1 MDDVLRLAFE
11 ATLTFRHSLPERPVG
26 VQANQASLHAAL
38 GAPLTDQGEPA
49 AKVIADLIRNA
60 DAGIVAEPG
69 PRYFGFVIG
78 GSSDAAVAADWLTSA
93 WDQNAGLYACAPA
106 LSVVEDICAG
116 WLVDLLGLPT
126 QSSVG
131 FVTGCQMAHFTC
143 IAAARNELLRRVG
156 WDVEQ
161 EGLQGS
167 PRIHVVVGDE
177 VHVTVPRALRF
188 AGLGA
193 GRMLRVPVDGQGRMI
208 ASELAKTLA
217 TLDGPVLVCAQVGNV
232 NTGAIDPIDEI
243 ADVCS
248 NHNAWLHVDGAFGLW
263 AAAVPSMRDAIKGIE
278 RADSWATDAHK
289 WLNVPYDSGLAIVKD
304 ARAHRAAMTVSAAY
318 LIQST
323 GDAVRDAVDW
333 VPEFSRRGRGL
344 PIYAQLRTLGRAGL
358 AGLIANSCA
367 LARRAA
373 EGLAAIPG
381 AEVLNEVALNQIL
394 VRFTPSDGSD
404 ADAFTRR
411 VVAGVQEEGTC
422 WLSGSTWHGVAV
434 MRVSISGQDTTEA
447 DIDRSVAA
455 IRAVAAGTM
464 ESLEFRQ
471 GEGL

>member
-11 ATLTFRHSLPERPVG
+11 SSLVFRHSLPERPVG
-26 VQANQASLHAAL
+26 VLASQDSLRAAL
-38 GAPLTDQGEPA
+38 GQPLTDQGEPA
-49 AKVIADLIRNA
+49 ATVIADLVRNA
-60 DAGIVAEPG
+60 DPGIVAEPG

-78 GSSDAAVAADWLTSA
+78 GSSEAAVAADWLTSA
-93 WDQNAGLYACAPA
+93 WDQNASLYACAPA
-106 LSVVEDICAG
+106 LAVVEEICAR
-116 WLVDLLGLPT
+116 WIVDLLGLPA

-143 IAAARNELLRRVG
+143 LAAARNELLRRVG
-156 WDVEQ
+156 WDVEA

-167 PRIHVVVGDE
+167 PRIHVVVGEE
-177 VHVTVPRALRF
+177 VHITVPRALRF

-193 GRMLRVPVDGQGRMI
+193 ARMLCVPVDGQGRMI
-208 ASELAKTLA
+208 AAELAKILA
-217 TLDGPVLVCAQVGNV
+217 TLEGPVLVCAQAGNV

-243 ADVCS
+243 AEACAGR
-248 NHNAWLHVDGAFGLW
+248 NTWLHVDGAFGLW
-263 AAAVPSMRDAIKGIE
+263 AAAVPSMRASIKGIE

-304 ARAHRAAMTVSAAY
+304 ARAHRAAMTASAAY
-318 LIQST
+318 LIQSS

-333 VPEFSRRGRGL
+333 VPEFSRRARGL
-344 PIYAQLRTLGRAGL
+344 PIYAQLRTLGRDGL
-358 AGLIANSCA
+358 AALIANSCA

-381 AEVLNEVALNQIL
+381 ATVLNDIALNQIL
-394 VRFTPSDGSD
+394 VRFAPADGGD

-411 VVAGVQEEGTC
+411 VVEGVQEEGTC
-422 WLSGSTWHGVAV
+422 WLSGSTWHDVAV

-455 IRAVAAGTM
+455 IRSVATR
-464 ESLEFRQ
+464 L
-471 GEGL
+471 